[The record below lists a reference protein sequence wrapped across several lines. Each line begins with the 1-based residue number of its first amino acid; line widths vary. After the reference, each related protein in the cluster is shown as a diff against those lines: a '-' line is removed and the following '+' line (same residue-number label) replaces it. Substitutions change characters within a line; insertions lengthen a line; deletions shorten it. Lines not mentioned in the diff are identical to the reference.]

1 MRDIWPSAGL
11 GHLTRTAEGW
21 LQPTPAYWHH
31 LLQRPELAL
40 VDESCRA
47 ERALHQA
54 LQHNPQR
61 PVPAHELQA
70 LQDAD
75 ARQNYGHFISLRD
88 SVHIVG
94 SLQAW
99 YLQLFR
105 HGRIHTPPLF
115 IDLVAQAIVQHTMP
129 DNADALHARA
139 AEMLFRAQSITVE
152 GEHVLAA
159 DSATL
164 AEQQATQGLGELGRL
179 LAQAQVPLK
188 TLKLPVL
195 DPADA
200 AGYWAEAAQ
209 PEFRSRYL
217 LDLTHQVTRD
227 LGHGVQFTLDSARSG
242 LQPLAAVLQ
251 HWVRH
256 LLGVQVHIKPV
267 QRIDDAQWR
276 WHLGLDAEASALL
289 NDLYEGLEVEPER
302 MRRLVSLFRLDLA
315 DPAEMRRDVAGKP
328 VYLGLMANVEQ
339 QLRLKPQNLLL
350 NLPLA
355 KAS

>member
-11 GHLTRTAEGW
+11 GHLVCTGEGW

-47 ERALHQA
+47 ERALHRA
-54 LQHNPQR
+54 LQRDPQR

-70 LQDAD
+70 LHDAD

-88 SVHIVG
+88 RVQRAG
-94 SLQAW
+94 TLQAW
-99 YLQLFR
+99 YLQLLR
-105 HGRIHTPPLF
+105 DGRIDTPPLF
-115 IDLVAQAIVQHTMP
+115 IDLVAQAIVQHTLP
-129 DNADALHARA
+129 EHANALHARA
-139 AEMLFRAQSITVE
+139 AELLFRPQRMTLE
-152 GEHVLAA
+152 GEHLLAA

-188 TLKLPVL
+188 ALELPVL
-195 DPADA
+195 GPSDA
-200 AGYWAEAAQ
+200 AGYWTEAAR

-217 LDLTHQVTRD
+217 LDLTHQVQRS
-227 LGHGVQFTLDSARSG
+227 LGHGVQFTLDSTRSG

-251 HWVRH
+251 GWVQH
-256 LLGVQVHIKPV
+256 LLGVVVHIQPV

-289 NDLYEGLEVEPER
+289 NDLYQGVEVEPAR
-302 MRRLVSLFRLDLA
+302 QRRLVSLFRLDFA
-315 DPAEMRRDVAGKP
+315 DPGEMRRDVAGRP
-328 VYLGLMANVEQ
+328 VYLGLMANAEQ

-355 KAS
+355 QPS

>member
-11 GHLTRTAEGW
+11 VHLARTAEGW

-40 VDESCRA
+40 VDASCRA
-47 ERALHQA
+47 ERALHRA

-61 PVPAHELQA
+61 PVPTHELQA
-70 LQDAD
+70 LHDAD
-75 ARQNYGHFISLRD
+75 ARQNYAHFIALRD
-88 SVHIVG
+88 SVQRAG
-94 SLQAW
+94 TLQAW

-105 HGRIHTPPLF
+105 HGRIDTPPLF
-115 IDLVAQAIVQHTMP
+115 IDLVAQAIVQHTLP
-129 DNADALHARA
+129 DHIDALHARA
-139 AEMLFRAQSITVE
+139 AEMLFRPQRMTLE
-152 GEHVLAA
+152 GENLLAA

-188 TLKLPVL
+188 TLELPVL
-195 DPADA
+195 NPSDA
-200 AGYWAEAAQ
+200 AGYWAEAAR
-209 PEFRSRYL
+209 PGFRSRYL
-217 LDLTHQVTRD
+217 LDLTHQVQRT
-227 LGHGVQFTLDSARSG
+227 LGHGLQFTLDSTRSG

-251 HWVRH
+251 IWVQH

-289 NDLYEGLEVEPER
+289 NDLYEGIEVEPAR
-302 MRRLVSLFRLDLA
+302 MRRLVSLFRLDFA
-315 DPAEMRRDVAGKP
+315 DPGDMRRDVAGRP
-328 VYLGLMANVEQ
+328 VYLGLMANAEQ

-355 KAS
+355 QPS

>member
-11 GHLTRTAEGW
+11 GHLVCTGEGW

-47 ERALHQA
+47 ERALHRA
-54 LQHNPQR
+54 LQRDPQR
-61 PVPAHELQA
+61 PVPAHELQE
-70 LQDAD
+70 LHDAD
-75 ARQNYGHFISLRD
+75 VRQNYGHFISLRD
-88 SVHIVG
+88 RVQRAG
-94 SLQAW
+94 TLQAW
-99 YLQLFR
+99 YLQLLR
-105 HGRIHTPPLF
+105 DGRIDTPPLF
-115 IDLVAQAIVQHTMP
+115 IDLVAQAIVQHTLP
-129 DNADALHARA
+129 EHADALHARA
-139 AEMLFRAQSITVE
+139 AELLFRPQRMTLE
-152 GEHVLAA
+152 GEHLLAA

-164 AEQQATQGLGELGRL
+164 DEQQATQGLGEIGRL

-188 TLKLPVL
+188 ALELPVL
-195 DPADA
+195 GPSNV
-200 AGYWAEAAQ
+200 AGYWAEAAR

-217 LDLTHQVTRD
+217 LDLTHQVQRS
-227 LGHGVQFTLDSARSG
+227 LGHGVQFTLDSTRSG

-251 HWVRH
+251 GWVQH
-256 LLGVQVHIKPV
+256 LLGVVVQIQPV

-289 NDLYEGLEVEPER
+289 NDLYQGVEVEPAR
-302 MRRLVSLFRLDLA
+302 LRRLVSLFRLDFA
-315 DPAEMRRDVAGKP
+315 DPGEMRRDVAGKP
-328 VYLGLMANVEQ
+328 VYLGLMANAEQ

-355 KAS
+355 QPS